1 MVKLMSK
8 ILTLLIVI
16 AALLYVF
23 LLQRFRI
30 APPANA
36 INQQYRPFF
45 LHSQIFRKLFFLDR
59 PGDNR
64 FVYFSPQKTTLV
76 VEVDYQVQ
84 RMPDKELESWI
95 KDLAFDTLGRDEVEV
110 QVSEESRIED
120 VDEFSDKALRTI
132 ERNTRNLSPHGDES
146 YLHVVYVSRSSAFPS
161 NTGLTLTA
169 DAIFLFRE
177 AIWELSERS
186 SARALVEESTL
197 RHEFGHLLGLEH
209 VDRPD
214 CAMSEWVEV
223 YGNKRFQFDN
233 IPLEFCEE
241 SLMQLR
247 KFKDELW

>member
-1 MVKLMSK
+1 MSK

-36 INQQYRPFF
+36 INQQYRPLF

-120 VDEFSDKALRTI
+120 VD
-132 ERNTRNLSPHGDES
+132 
-146 YLHVVYVSRSSAFPS
+146 
-161 NTGLTLTA
+161 
-169 DAIFLFRE
+169 
-177 AIWELSERS
+177 
-186 SARALVEESTL
+186 
-197 RHEFGHLLGLEH
+197 
-209 VDRPD
+209 
-214 CAMSEWVEV
+214 
-223 YGNKRFQFDN
+223 
-233 IPLEFCEE
+233 
-241 SLMQLR
+241 
-247 KFKDELW
+247 